1 MVEQM
6 DLFAASVSEEPKEE
20 RNEQKSELTPT
31 HWDLYRLIYHNS
43 LVEHRKTTQKEI
55 TEKIPFF
62 EWDDDEKCH
71 DHCVAVWRYI
81 KDNNESLEHDKI
93 IISKNFKY
101 WVGSAKE
108 TKRFLRDLWK
118 ALSPRLKR
126 YWKYVAKTKMDGL
139 GKLFDKN
146 GNPIDDNG
154 KARAFHE
161 CFNAYD
167 IELQQAIEQDIIAD
181 KESKK
186 NGEERI
192 SENSDL

>member
-1 MVEQM
+1 MTAQL
-6 DLFAASVSEEPKEE
+6 DLFESSVEEQEE
-20 RNEQKSELTPT
+20 RNEQKSELSPT
-31 HWDLYRLIYHNS
+31 HWELYRLIYHNS

-55 TEKIPFF
+55 CEKIPFF

-71 DHCVAVWRYI
+71 DHCVAIWRYI

-93 IISKNFKY
+93 IISKSFVY
-101 WVGSAKE
+101 WIGSENE

-118 ALSPRLKR
+118 ALSPRLVR
-126 YWKYVAKTKMDGL
+126 YWKYVNKTQMDGL

-167 IELQQAIEQDIIAD
+167 IELQQAIEEDKLAD
-181 KESKK
+181 KENSK
-186 NGEERI
+186 NGEQGT
-192 SENSDL
+192 SEN